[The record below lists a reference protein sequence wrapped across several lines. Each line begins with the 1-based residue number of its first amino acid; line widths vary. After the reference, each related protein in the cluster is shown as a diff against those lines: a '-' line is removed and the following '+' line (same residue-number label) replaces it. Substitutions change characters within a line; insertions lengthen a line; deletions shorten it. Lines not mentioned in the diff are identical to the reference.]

1 MFTFTWEERYG
12 LKTEAEM
19 FEALD
24 NEESV
29 NKDFPFFMAILKH
42 TTGKYDSRES
52 DNPTTLLS
60 ETHRIKTGLKG
71 YE

>member
-1 MFTFTWEERYG
+1 

-24 NEESV
+24 NEEWV
-29 NKDFPFFMAILKH
+29 NKVSIFFMVTAQRFRSN
-42 TTGKYDSRES
+42 TTSTYDSRES
-52 DNPTTLLS
+52 DNPTTILS
-60 ETHRIKTGLKG
+60 ETHRIKTGFKG